1 MNEGADMTMN
11 QQARTGTKRRKKVVV
26 VLGTRPEAVKLAPL
40 ILALTATPELEC
52 VVVSTGQHR
61 QMVSNILELFG
72 IEISVDLDVMQP
84 RQRLS
89 DLTATLMQR
98 LGDLL
103 LELRPDLVVV
113 QGDTTT
119 VMAAAMCAFYENIP
133 VAHVEAGLRTGQMR
147 SPFPEEFNRR
157 VVSLLADMHFAPTEV
172 AARQLLAEGVAQDKV
187 RICGNTGIDS
197 LLLTLERLQS
207 GELCPGPTLGR
218 VLASH
223 AGHKVIAVT
232 GHRRESFGDAFRNIC
247 HAIRRLVEEF
257 PDVLVVYPVHLN
269 PSVREP
275 VFELLSGADRL
286 VLLEPLDYVDF
297 VYLLGQSHLILTDS
311 GGVQE
316 EGPSIGKPVLVMR
329 GTTER
334 PEAVS
339 AGASMIVGTS
349 VDGIYGATARLLRDE
364 ALYQSMAVPR
374 PVYGDG
380 KTSRTITHQIAE
392 RLR

>member
-1 MNEGADMTMN
+1 MPTN
-11 QQARTGTKRRKKVVV
+11 QQTRTGKQRRKKVVV

-40 ILALTATPELEC
+40 ILALAAAPELEC

-72 IEISVDLDVMQP
+72 IEIAVDLDVMQP
-84 RQRLS
+84 RQRLA

-98 LGDLL
+98 LGVLL
-103 LELRPDLVVV
+103 SDVRPDLVVV

-119 VMAAAMCAFYENIP
+119 VMAAATCAFYEDIP
-133 VAHVEAGLRTGQMR
+133 VAHVEAGLRTGRMR

-172 AARQLLAEGVAQDKV
+172 AARQLLAEGVAPDKV
-187 RICGNTGIDS
+187 FVCGNTGIDS
-197 LLLTLERLQS
+197 LLLTLERLQRGKLS
-207 GELCPGPTLGR
+207 PGPALGR
-218 VLASH
+218 VLAAH
-223 AGHKVIAVT
+223 PGHRVIAVT

-247 HAIRRLVEEF
+247 HAIRRVVEEF

-275 VFELLSGADRL
+275 VFELLSGTGRL

-297 VYLLGQSHLILTDS
+297 VYLLGQSYLILTDS

-329 GTTER
+329 ETTER

-349 VDGIYGATARLLRDE
+349 VDGIHGATARLLRDE
-364 ALYQSMAVPR
+364 ALYRSMAVPR

-380 KTSRTITHQIAE
+380 QTSRTIARQIAA

>member
-1 MNEGADMTMN
+1 MTMN
-11 QQARTGTKRRKKVVV
+11 QQARTGTKRRKRVVV

-40 ILALTATPELEC
+40 ILGLTATPELEC

-89 DLTATLMQR
+89 ELTATLTQR
-98 LGDLL
+98 LGDLF
-103 LELRPDLVVV
+103 LEVKPDLIVV

-133 VAHVEAGLRTGQMR
+133 VAHVEAGLRTGHMR

-172 AARQLLAEGVAQDKV
+172 AARQLLAEGVAPEKV
-187 RICGNTGIDS
+187 FVCGNTGIDS

-207 GELCPGPTLGR
+207 GNLSPSPTLVSALTAR
-218 VLASH
+218 
-223 AGHKVIAVT
+223 AGQRVIAVT
-232 GHRRESFGDAFRNIC
+232 GHRRESFGNAFRNIC
-247 HAIRRLVEEF
+247 HAIRRVVEEF

-286 VLLEPLDYVDF
+286 LLLEPLGYVDF

-316 EGPSIGKPVLVMR
+316 EGPSIGKPVLIMR
-329 GTTER
+329 DTTER

-339 AGASMIVGTS
+339 VGASMIVGTS
-349 VDGIYGATARLLRDE
+349 VDGIYGAVARLLRDQG
-364 ALYQSMAVPR
+364 LYQSMAVRR
-374 PVYGDG
+374 PIYGDG
-380 KTSRTITHQIAE
+380 QTSKAITQNIAE

>member
-1 MNEGADMTMN
+1 MTMN
-11 QQARTGTKRRKKVVV
+11 QQALTETNRRKKVVV

-40 ILALTATPELEC
+40 IIALTATPELEC

-72 IEISVDLDVMQP
+72 IQISVDLDVMQP

-89 DLTATLMQR
+89 DLTAMLMQR

-103 LELRPDLVVV
+103 LEVRPDLVVV

-133 VAHVEAGLRTGQMR
+133 VAHVEAGLRTGHMR

-172 AARQLLAEGVAQDKV
+172 AARQLQAEGVAKDKV

-197 LLLTLERLQS
+197 LLLTLERLNS
-207 GELCPGPTLGR
+207 GKLSPGSELKGI
-218 VLASH
+218 LASH
-223 AGHKVIAVT
+223 PGHRVIAVT

-247 HAIRRLVEEF
+247 HAIRMIVEEF

-275 VFELLSGADRL
+275 VFELLSGTGRI

-297 VYLLGQSHLILTDS
+297 VYLMGQSYLILTDS

-329 GTTER
+329 ETTER
-334 PEAVS
+334 PEAV
-339 AGASMIVGTS
+339 AVGASMIVGTS
-349 VDGIYGATARLLRDE
+349 VDGIHEATANLLRDD
-364 ALYQSMAVPR
+364 ALYRSMAVPR

-380 KTSRTITHQIAE
+380 QTSRTIALQIAA
-392 RLR
+392 RLH

>member
-1 MNEGADMTMN
+1 MPTN
-11 QQARTGTKRRKKVVV
+11 QQTRTGTQRRKKVVV

-40 ILALTATPELEC
+40 ILALAAVPALEC

-84 RQRLS
+84 RQRLA

-98 LGDLL
+98 LGVLL
-103 LELRPDLVVV
+103 LDVRPDLVVV

-119 VMAAAMCAFYENIP
+119 VMAAAMCAFYEDIP
-133 VAHVEAGLRTGQMR
+133 VAHVEAGLRTGRMR

-172 AARQLLAEGVAQDKV
+172 AARQLLAEKVAPNKV
-187 RICGNTGIDS
+187 FVCGNTGIDS
-197 LLLTLERLQS
+197 LILTLERLHS
-207 GELCPGPTLGR
+207 GKLSLGPALGR
-218 VLASH
+218 VLAAH
-223 AGHKVIAVT
+223 PGHRVIAVT

-247 HAIRRLVEEF
+247 HAIRRVVEEF

-275 VFELLSGADRL
+275 VFELLSGTVRL
-286 VLLEPLDYVDF
+286 ALLEPLDYVDF
-297 VYLLGQSHLILTDS
+297 VYLLGQSYLILTDS

-329 GTTER
+329 ETTER

-349 VDGIYGATARLLRDE
+349 VDGIHGATARLLRDE
-364 ALYQSMAVPR
+364 ALYRSMAVPR
-374 PVYGDG
+374 PIYGDG
-380 KTSRTITHQIAE
+380 QTSRTIARQIAA

>member
-1 MNEGADMTMN
+1 MTMN
-11 QQARTGTKRRKKVVV
+11 KRARTTTKHRKKVVV
-26 VLGTRPEAVKLAPL
+26 VLGTRPEAVKLSPL
-40 ILALTATPELEC
+40 ILSLASIPEIEC

-61 QMVSNILELFG
+61 QMVSNILDQFD

-84 RQRLS
+84 RQRLA

-98 LGDLL
+98 LGGLL
-103 LELRPDLVVV
+103 SDIHPDLVVV

-119 VMAAAMCAFYENIP
+119 VMAAAMCAFYEDIP

-172 AARQLLAEGVAQDKV
+172 AAQQLLAEGVASEKV
-187 RICGNTGIDS
+187 FVCGNTGIDS
-197 LLLTLERLQS
+197 LLLTLEKYRTRKLS
-207 GELCPGPTLGR
+207 PSPALGR
-218 VLASH
+218 VLDKYS
-223 AGHKVIAVT
+223 GHRVIAVT
-232 GHRRESFGDAFRNIC
+232 GHRRESFGEAFRNIC
-247 HAIRRLVEEF
+247 HAIRRVVEEF

-275 VFELLSGADRL
+275 VFELLSGTDRL
-286 VLLEPLDYVDF
+286 ILLEPLDYADF
-297 VYLLGQSHLILTDS
+297 VYLLGQSYVILTDS

-316 EGPSIGKPVLVMR
+316 EGPAIGKPVLVMR
-329 GTTER
+329 DTTER

-349 VDGIYGATARLLRDE
+349 VEGIYGATARLLRDE
-364 ALYQSMAVPR
+364 ALYRSMAVPR

-380 KTSRTITHQIAE
+380 QTSIAIAHKIAE
-392 RLR
+392 RLQ